1 MLEGM
6 TAVLASQAPA
16 AAPDSAAAGGVCV
29 VTEMDVETDAGPG
42 WTMEWTLKRHCA
54 MTPRQMLGCY
64 GFVCALSLLV
74 AGGFWSQGVTM
85 VLPFA
90 SLELL
95 ALGVALLL
103 YARHAG
109 DRDRI
114 VLNRRGLVVERSC
127 GAKVERVEFLPEWVR
142 VEPLAGDQSLIEL
155 SGQGRCITVGR
166 LVRPELRRQLAQE
179 LRLALRRTRW
189 PEAAPTAARA

>member
-1 MLEGM
+1 M
-6 TAVLASQAPA
+6 TAVIANQPHAQALHSEA
-16 AAPDSAAAGGVCV
+16 WRFGCV
-29 VTEMDVETDAGPG
+29 VMEADADSGAG
-42 WTMEWTLKRHCA
+42 WSMEWTLKRHCA
-54 MTPRQMLGCY
+54 MAPRQVLAWY
-64 GFVCALSLLV
+64 GLVCALSLLV

-95 ALGVALLL
+95 ALGAALLL

-109 DRDRI
+109 DRDRL
-114 VLNRRGLVVERSC
+114 VLNRHGLTVECSC
-127 GAKVERVEFLPEWVR
+127 GTKLERVEFLPEWVR

-189 PEAAPTAARA
+189 PEAVTPAARA

>member
-1 MLEGM
+1 M
-6 TAVLASQAPA
+6 TAVLVAPHPAPA
-16 AAPDSAAAGGVCV
+16 PIPVASRFACV
-29 VTEMDVETDAGPG
+29 VTEGDAETGAG
-42 WTMEWTLKRHCA
+42 WAMAWTLKRNCA
-54 MTPRQMLGCY
+54 MAPRQVLGCY
-64 GFVCALSLLV
+64 ALVCVLSLLV

-95 ALGVALLL
+95 AMGVALLV

-109 DRDRI
+109 DGDRI
-114 VLNRRGLVVERSC
+114 VLQRDRLVVERSC
-127 GAKVERVEFLPEWVR
+127 GAKLERVEFLPEWVR
-142 VEPLAGDQSLIEL
+142 VEPLAGSQSLIEL
-155 SGQGRCITVGR
+155 SGQGRSITVGR

-189 PEAAPTAARA
+189 PEATSPAACA

>member
-1 MLEGM
+1 MP
-6 TAVLASQAPA
+6 AVIASQPLTQRPLSDAWRF
-16 AAPDSAAAGGVCV
+16 GCV
-29 VTEMDVETDAGPG
+29 VTEDDVAAGTR
-42 WTMEWTLKRHCA
+42 WSMEWTLKRHCA
-54 MTPRQMLGCY
+54 MAPRDVLSWY
-64 GFVCALSLLV
+64 GVVCALSLLV

-95 ALGVALLL
+95 ALGAALLL

-114 VLNRRGLVVERSC
+114 VLQRHRLVVERSC
-127 GAKVERVEFLPEWVR
+127 GATLERVEFLPEWVR

-179 LRLALRRTRW
+179 LRLALRRARW
-189 PEAAPTAARA
+189 PEAAANAAHA

>member
-6 TAVLASQAPA
+6 TAFLAAQNAAQAPQGA
-16 AAPDSAAAGGVCV
+16 ASRFACVATEGDADSG
-29 VTEMDVETDAGPG
+29 EG
-42 WTMEWTLKRHCA
+42 WALTWTLKRNCA
-54 MTPRQMLGCY
+54 MAPRQVLGCY
-64 GFVCALSLLV
+64 GLVCVLSLLV

-95 ALGVALLL
+95 ALGVALLV

-109 DRDRI
+109 DGDRI
-114 VLNRRGLVVERSC
+114 ELQRHRLVVEHSC
-127 GAKVERVEFLPEWVR
+127 GATLERVEFLPEWVR

-166 LVRPELRRQLAQE
+166 LVRPELRKQLAQE

-189 PEAAPTAARA
+189 PEAAPAAARA